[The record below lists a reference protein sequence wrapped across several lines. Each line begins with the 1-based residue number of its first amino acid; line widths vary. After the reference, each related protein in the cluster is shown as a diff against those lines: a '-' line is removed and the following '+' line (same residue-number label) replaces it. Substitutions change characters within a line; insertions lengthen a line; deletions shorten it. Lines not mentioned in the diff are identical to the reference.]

1 MSSFNE
7 DCRTGYETKYWKVLT
22 KIAFSLK
29 TKAEKK
35 NSFLIITKHLWYN
48 EVFRLWQPSE

>member
-22 KIAFSLK
+22 KIAFSSK
-29 TKAEKK
+29 TKAGKK
-35 NSFLIITKHLWYN
+35 TSFLIITKHLWDN

>member
-35 NSFLIITKHLWYN
+35 KFVFDYN
-48 EVFRLWQPSE
+48 KTPVVQ